1 MNKSVYLVLFS
12 LLLLAGIKTNA
23 QGFFNQN
30 GAWIKNQLKQ
40 IALWEIYIKD
50 VEKGYNIAKTGL
62 NAIDDIK
69 RGDFQLHVDH
79 FGALMAVNPDIR
91 KYSRMVEI
99 LLLPSAIKKLYPKT
113 ANAYINSVFNHL
125 MEEAVSNV
133 DQLHILLTTDN
144 YSMTDDERIKQVD
157 KLYADMTDKYAFA
170 KSFASDAGILSLQQ
184 LKEKN
189 EIGTSRLLNNVK
201 NP

>member
-1 MNKSVYLVLFS
+1 MKKSVSLVLLS

-23 QGFFNQN
+23 QGFFNQK

-50 VEKGYNIAKTGL
+50 IEKGYNTAKTGL
-62 NAIDDIK
+62 NAIADIK
-69 RGDFQLHVDH
+69 SGDFHLHVDH
-79 FGALMAVNPDIR
+79 FGALMAVNPEIR
-91 KYSRMVEI
+91 KYSRIVEI
-99 LLLPSAIKKLYPKT
+99 LLLPSAIKKLHPKT
-113 ANAYINSVFNHL
+113 ANAFINSVFSHL
-125 MEEAVSNV
+125 MEEAASNV
-133 DQLHILLTTDN
+133 DQLHILLSAGN

-189 EIGTSRLLNNVK
+189 ETRTSRLLNNVK
-201 NP
+201 KP

>member
-1 MNKSVYLVLFS
+1 MNKPVSLVLFS

-40 IALWEIYIKD
+40 IALWEIYIKE

-62 NAIDDIK
+62 NTINDVK
-69 RGDFQLHVDH
+69 SGDFQLHVDH
-79 FGALMAVNPDIR
+79 FGALMMVNPDIR
-91 KYSRMVEI
+91 KYSRIAEI

-113 ANAYINSVFNHL
+113 ANAYINTVFSHL
-125 MEEAVSNV
+125 MEEAASNV
-133 DQLHILLTTDN
+133 DQLHILLSPGN
-144 YSMTDDERIKQVD
+144 YSITDDERIKQVD
-157 KLYADMTDKYAFA
+157 KLYADMKDKYAFA

-189 EIGTSRLLNNVK
+189 ETGTSRLLNNVK
-201 NP
+201 KP